1 MRNPDSFG
9 GEKIILGATA
19 RRRQWAASILL
30 AMLLGLAGCDKEP
43 PPTPLRTPTPPPT
56 PTPTIKQAIHEQI
69 YTISLDG
76 VLLATERIAVGEADG
91 SVLVASELRRFLTP
105 LEVERRT
112 VILTEALNPL
122 RYDLERTTLGVRSI
136 WVGERSGSGM
146 DCLSNNQNWP
156 APVLIRGVSP
166 APHVMLESAPSA
178 LPFALLALQYAASGE
193 EALSRQALDLLEDYP
208 ISRALEITL
217 APDRTGAVIGTV
229 ALEGRFEGEESPR
242 FTLWVRPNSRVLF
255 SAELPAHRFGFWDE
269 LAHPD
274 LREGG
279 TVVIQRVS
287 QLPEPPVEATP
298 APERTVIPLSFKG
311 ADGSTR
317 SGALAL
323 PAGEGPFPCLV
334 LHSPGGVTGR
344 YDPTLALAPRDW
356 AVFAYDKR
364 GVGESEG
371 DFERGPLRALAED
384 ALLAAQA
391 LAQRPELDGERL
403 VFIGLGPGGQ
413 VGALALG
420 LQAEQGAPGYAGAAL
435 SGVAAGKLFP
445 ALVEQP
451 IQQALAPFYGWD
463 AAQLAAY
470 QQASV
475 QQWRDWL
482 FTGDE
487 EVTLLRRRASLRA
500 LRDLNDA
507 DLVAALAASG
517 APVLLLHGAEDA
529 WTPLEGARAAA
540 RQLASG
546 GRVTLL
552 TFEGLGASLGGQPGG
567 AMLGPQVEAALWA
580 WLEAQ
585 FAAP

>member
-1 MRNPDSFG
+1 MTRHSTRW
-9 GEKIILGATA
+9 I
-19 RRRQWAASILL
+19 ASILIL
-30 AMLLGLAGCDKEP
+30 AALLALGGCDKAP
-43 PPTPLRTPTPPPT
+43 PPTPVRTPTPPPT
-56 PTPTIKQAIHEQI
+56 PTPTVKQVIHEQL

-91 SVLVASELRRFLTP
+91 SVLVASELRRLVTP
-105 LEVERRT
+105 PELERRT

-136 WVGERSGSGM
+136 WVGERAGDGM
-146 DCLSNNQNWP
+146 DCLNNNQNWL

-166 APHVMLESAPSA
+166 APNVMLESAPSA

-193 EALSRQALDLLEDYP
+193 VSLPRQALDLLEDYP
-208 ISRALEITL
+208 VSRALEVRL
-217 APDRTGAVIGTV
+217 APERTGAVIGTV
-229 ALEGRFEGEESPR
+229 ALEGRLQGEESPL
-242 FTLWVRPNSRVLF
+242 FTLWVRPTSRVLF
-255 SAELPAHRFGFWDE
+255 SAELPAHRFGFWDQW
-269 LAHPD
+269 AHPE
-274 LREGG
+274 LRQGG
-279 TVVIQRVS
+279 KVVIQRVS
-287 QLPEPPVEATP
+287 QLPDPPATL
-298 APERTVIPLSFKG
+298 APVSQPGVVPLSFRG

-317 SGALAL
+317 VGALAL
-323 PAGEGPFPCLV
+323 PEGQGPFPCLV
-334 LHSPGGVTGR
+334 LHSPGGVAGR
-344 YDPTLALAPRDW
+344 HDATSALTPRGW

-364 GVGESEG
+364 GLGESQG
-371 DFERGPLRALAED
+371 DYERGPWRALAED

-391 LAQRPELDGERL
+391 LAQRPEVDGERI
-403 VFIGLGPGGQ
+403 VFIGLGGAGP

-420 LQAEQGAPGYAGAAL
+420 LQAERGATGYAGAAL
-435 SGVAAGKLFP
+435 SGVVAGRLFP

-451 IQQALAPFYGWD
+451 IQQAMAPFYGWD

-482 FTGDE
+482 FAGNE

-507 DLVAALAASG
+507 DLLAALEASR

-529 WTPLEGARAAA
+529 WTPLQGAQAAA
-540 RQLASG
+540 RQLERS
-546 GRVTLL
+546 GRVTWV
-552 TFEGLGASLGGQPGG
+552 TFDGLDGALGGQRGG
-567 AMLGPQVEAALWA
+567 AVVAPQVEAVLWA